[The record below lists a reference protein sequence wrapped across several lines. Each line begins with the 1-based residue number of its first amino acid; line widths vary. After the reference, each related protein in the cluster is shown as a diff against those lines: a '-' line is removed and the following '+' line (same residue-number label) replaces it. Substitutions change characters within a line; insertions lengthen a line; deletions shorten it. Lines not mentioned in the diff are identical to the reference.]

1 MDIILLLDAAAYAIG
16 PFGIAIRQ
24 LVELPAWF
32 RFSVEVLVFIA
43 LAYRFYRKKSNPK
56 A

>member
-1 MDIILLLDAAAYAIG
+1 MDIMLLLDAVAAGMG
-16 PFGIAIRQ
+16 PFGLAVRQ

>member
-1 MDIILLLDAAAYAIG
+1 MDIMLLLDAAAYAMG
-16 PFGIAIRQ
+16 PFGTAVRQ

-32 RFSVEVLVFIA
+32 RLSVEVLMFIA